1 MTMERS
7 MSICCWPKCFKPAVR
22 EKDDSEWMEPINKK
36 NKRHF
41 SKIEKGSTERRAS
54 SVSVK
59 GETSRPSL
67 VDKKEPSVRWADLV
81 DNLNEFDISDLDD
94 IKHDEEV
101 YASFNSDD
109 KTNSGPHDTMGRIS
123 MGSRFSEDSTS
134 RGLGGFGH
142 MDTMS
147 ISDNDAS
154 NMSDSDV
161 VSGLGEI
168 VEGDNTKDE
177 FSRKT
182 IETQKIFKIEAS
194 A

>member
-81 DNLNEFDISDLDD
+81 GNLNELDITDLDD
-94 IKHDEEV
+94 PKHDMEV
-101 YASFNSDD
+101 FESFNYSFHESDD
-109 KTNSGPHDTMGRIS
+109 KTDSGPHESMGQGQNSMGRIS
-123 MGSRFSEDSTS
+123 MGSWFSEDSVI
-134 RGLGGFGH
+134 RGLG
-142 MDTMS
+142 
-147 ISDNDAS
+147 
-154 NMSDSDV
+154 
-161 VSGLGEI
+161 VSLL
-168 VEGDNTKDE
+168 NH
-177 FSRKT
+177 
-182 IETQKIFKIEAS
+182 
-194 A
+194 